1 MSRDEKLS
9 RDKLIA
15 LISYLQTLESA
26 VLAYSGGVDSTFL
39 LKALKLSG
47 IRALAVTS
55 ASESHPQWDID
66 DAVLMAGAIG
76 VEHRLIKTCELENR
90 EYSSNPPK
98 RCFFCKDEL
107 FSSLREIAAKE
118 GIAHVLDG
126 SNADDLNDYR
136 PGLEAAGKHGV
147 KSPLIEMGIG
157 KEEIRMLSRN
167 LGLSTWDKPGSPCLS
182 SRIPYGV
189 QITPEILGHISECEN
204 GLRSLGFKQLRVR
217 YHEDVA
223 RIELPPGDF
232 GRAVAMKDEIVKAL
246 KPHFRHICLDIEGMK
261 PGNFNLDI
269 SHGKHS

>member
-9 RDKLIA
+9 RDKLA
-15 LISYLQTLESA
+15 GLISYLETLGSA

-47 IRALAVTS
+47 IRTLAVTS
-55 ASESHPQWDID
+55 ASESHPQWDIE
-66 DAVLMAGAIG
+66 DAVRMAGAIG
-76 VEHRLIKTCELENR
+76 VEHRLIKTCELKNPG
-90 EYSSNPPK
+90 YSNNQPK

-107 FSSLREIAAKE
+107 FSSLREIATRE

-147 KSPLIEMGIG
+147 KSPLIELGIG
-157 KEEIRMLSRN
+157 KEEIRLFSRD

-189 QITPEILGHISECEN
+189 QITPEILKRISECEN
-204 GLRSLGFKQLRVR
+204 GLRRLGFKQLRVR
-217 YHEDVA
+217 YHGDVA

-232 GRAVAMKDEIVKAL
+232 GRAVAMKEEIIEAL
-246 KPHFRHICLDIEGMK
+246 RPHFRHICLDIEGLK
-261 PGNFNLDI
+261 PGNFNMDI
-269 SHGKHS
+269 SHGE